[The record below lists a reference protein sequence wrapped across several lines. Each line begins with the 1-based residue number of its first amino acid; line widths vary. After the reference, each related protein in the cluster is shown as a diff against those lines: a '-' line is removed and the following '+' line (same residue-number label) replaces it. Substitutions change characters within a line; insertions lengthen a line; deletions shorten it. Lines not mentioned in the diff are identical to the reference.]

1 MKCKKLKGI
10 ISIMQTQDFNAESRA
25 PIYAYQRSPVNER
38 AFLIVK
44 KPDNANEPI
53 PVGDYTVLDKEE
65 DLSLSEKKVMNL
77 ISLLNGR
84 KRLMELGHESNSR
97 VLYNIVSESDEEN
110 KMKVLFYQ
118 LREEGVSVENALFR
132 METTEEVL
140 NG

>member
-10 ISIMQTQDFNAESRA
+10 ILIMQTQDFNAESRA

-44 KPDNANEPI
+44 KPDNTNEPI

-65 DLSLSEKKVMNL
+65 DLSLSEKMVMNL

-84 KRLMELGHESNSR
+84 KRLMDLGHEFNSR
-97 VLYNIVSESDEEN
+97 ILYNIVNEKDEEG
-110 KMKVLFYQ
+110 KTKVLFYKLEKQ
-118 LREEGVSVENALFR
+118 GVSKENALFR
-132 METTEEVL
+132 FECDEEEIV
-140 NG
+140 

>member
-1 MKCKKLKGI
+1 
-10 ISIMQTQDFNAESRA
+10 MQTQDFNAESRA
-25 PIYAYQRSPVNER
+25 PLYAYQRSPVNER

-44 KPDNANEPI
+44 KPETSAEPI

-65 DLSLSEKKVMNL
+65 DLGLAEKKVMNL

-84 KRLMELGHESNSR
+84 KRLMQLGHETNSR
-97 VLYNIVSESDEEN
+97 ILYNVVSEKDEDN

-118 LREEGVSVENALFR
+118 LREKGVSVENALFR
-132 METTEEVL
+132 METTEDVL